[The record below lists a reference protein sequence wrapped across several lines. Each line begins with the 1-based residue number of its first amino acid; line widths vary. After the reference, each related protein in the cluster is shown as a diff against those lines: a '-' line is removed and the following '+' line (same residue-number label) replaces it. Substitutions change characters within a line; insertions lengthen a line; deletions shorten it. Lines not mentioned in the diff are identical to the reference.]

1 MLPNAMLPKVIFRKK
16 KQPNNEKH
24 NSRMHIILFSQGSKD
39 GSFQGQSLSPSS
51 QGSQVKRQSVL
62 QHEGGQP
69 TVFPPRC
76 SYADILQVKWRPVAR
91 GCRVLLEPVSPACP
105 RHPPISMEGA
115 PLPLVAL
122 WKFPEGPSSRSG
134 VAQCLLWPCKLGTGA
149 FLPRCFCQVG

>member
-1 MLPNAMLPKVIFRKK
+1 MSWPWRTLNPLSAPQPSAPTPDLWAAHNFLGCHCMCQRDMSRGKAHPGNQFRASLDPWMLPNAMLPKVIFRKK

-76 SYADILQVKWRPVAR
+76 SYADILQVKP
-91 GCRVLLEPVSPACP
+91 LPVSKWTQP
-105 RHPPISMEGA
+105 
-115 PLPLVAL
+115 
-122 WKFPEGPSSRSG
+122 
-134 VAQCLLWPCKLGTGA
+134 
-149 FLPRCFCQVG
+149 QV